1 MNKEMLLRE
10 KKYHI
15 PTYNRQP
22 VEFVRGDD
30 VYLWDSD
37 DKKYIDF
44 VAGLGV
50 VNVGHANKKINAAF
64 CEQADVLSH
73 VSNLFYTKQQVDLAE
88 RLVNLSIPDG
98 KCFFG
103 NSGAEAN
110 EGAIKLA
117 RRYGKINFSPERVE
131 IITALRSFHGR
142 TMKALAAT
150 GQPEKHIPFE
160 PLPGGFKH
168 VPYNDIGSLEKA
180 TDEKTVGVMLEVI
193 QGEGG
198 VHPADEDYL
207 NSVQKYCADNRLLL
221 MFDEVQTGIGRTG
234 KFFAYQHFGLE
245 PDIVT
250 TAKGLG
256 NGFPIGALIAK
267 PDIADSFTYGDHGS
281 TFGGGPAVCAAALA
295 TLDFIEE
302 NDLCDQVKRKGDYF
316 IKRLTDLKTDNDH
329 IVEIRGR
336 GLMIGMELKD
346 LSAKEIVTNMLSNGF
361 VINNIGDNILRFLP
375 PLTIEKNH
383 IDQLLT
389 ALSKEVK
396 S

>member
-1 MNKEMLLRE
+1 MNEQVFKRE

-15 PTYNRQP
+15 STYNRQP
-22 VEFVRGDD
+22 VEFVRGED
-30 VYLWDSD
+30 VYLWDSANN
-37 DKKYIDF
+37 KYIDF

-50 VNVGHANKKINAAF
+50 INIGHVNKKVNDAF
-64 CEQADVLSH
+64 CSQANILGH
-73 VSNLFYTKQQVDLAE
+73 VSNLFYTKKQVDLAQ
-88 RLVNLSIPDG
+88 RLVELSIPDG

-150 GQPEKHIPFE
+150 GQPDKHLPFQ

-168 VPYNDIGSLEKA
+168 VPYNDFGAIKKA
-180 TDEKTVGVMLEVI
+180 TDEKTVGIMLEVI

-198 VHPADEDYL
+198 VYPADEDYL
-207 NSVQKYCADNRLLL
+207 LSVQKYCANNRLLL
-221 MFDEVQTGIGRTG
+221 ILDEVQTGIGRTG
-234 KFFAYQHFGLE
+234 KLFAFQHFGLD

-256 NGFPIGALIAK
+256 NGFPIGAFIAK
-267 PDIADSFTYGDHGS
+267 SDVAESFTYGDHGS
-281 TFGGGPAVCAAALA
+281 TFGGGPAVSAAALA

-302 NDLCDQVKRKGDYF
+302 NDICDRSKKMGDYLF
-316 IKRLTDLKTDNDH
+316 GLLTELKDKNDY

-336 GLMIGMELKD
+336 GLMIGVEIKD
-346 LSAKEIVTNMLSNGF
+346 LSAKEIVTNMLNKGL
-361 VINNIGDNILRFLP
+361 VINNIGDNVIRFLP
-375 PLTIEKNH
+375 PLTISKSH
-383 IDQLLT
+383 IDQLIE
-389 ALSKEVK
+389 ALNDEMSE
-396 S
+396 